1 MTEVDSV
8 GPQHAVVR
16 VMPQG
21 KPIQTVEIVLD
32 ENGIGALCT
41 CGRCGGDPCEHAIA
55 ASHALEGYLLA
66 HPIRLWQD
74 VLSQAIEARKPSASS
89 AARGLLVFGI
99 GGQGYRFRVRPF
111 LISARVLPDE
121 LPEAPA
127 ELARFLYDV
136 RLHRRAREVH
146 SRSDFGGIRNASSDL
161 VAATALLT
169 AGSFYYHEESAIKMA
184 APLLAACPVFRI
196 DMDGELGAP
205 IEVDSEKARLVV
217 ISERVPEGVRLS
229 LAVRRHG
236 RSETEPLRD
245 AQIVARSPTWLLSDT
260 ALFSISQPVELVQA
274 FLSDDGLTI
283 PEDEIAEFTKEYLI
297 PLAEQVETAGHFGI
311 SREVREAAVKRV
323 YLQEGEEGLVARLAF
338 GYADIE
344 LAFAP
349 HAPEY
354 SVSLRPDGSLARVC
368 RQPEVEDAAWRAM
381 SGFGLKRAATPG
393 EFMLRKGVTA
403 VDFLIHQI
411 PRLVEAGYQ
420 IFGEE
425 AITSVR
431 VNRARPLLSLSVS
444 SGIDWFDLEAVVK
457 FGELDASWKDVA
469 KAIRRRER
477 YIKLA
482 DGSVGM
488 LPADWIERYRRLLG
502 LVGDEA
508 GKMRVGSHQVTVLDE
523 LLRDADDPRV
533 DDEFRRRCERLRDL
547 TRIESQP
554 VPSGFRG
561 ELRAYQKAGFDWL
574 HCLHEYGLGGCLAD
588 DMGTGKTI
596 QALALLQSLKERGE
610 ATAPSLIVMPRSLLF
625 NWQREAARFTPEL
638 RTLIY
643 ADGQRD
649 QTLAELSEYDVI
661 LTTYGVMLR
670 DIEALS
676 SYRFHYA
683 ILDESQ
689 AIKNPLSQT
698 ARAARRLQAD
708 HRLALTGT
716 PVENTTLELWSQF
729 AFLNPGLLG
738 SLEFFRKEF
747 ALPIE
752 NQRNEET
759 ASLLRRLVFPFILRR
774 TKAQIATDLP
784 PRTERVVYCEM
795 EPAQRK
801 AYERFRDYYRATLL
815 GLIEEEGMD
824 RARMKVLEGLL
835 RLRQVCNHPRLV
847 DSSFRGSSGKFSEL
861 LELLETLRAEGHKA
875 LVFSQFTQMLQLVA
889 EALES
894 REVPYTYLDGSTRDR
909 SARVDEFQTNPDIPF
924 FLISLKAGGFGLN
937 LTAADYVIHIDPW
950 WNPAVEMQAADRA
963 HRIGQEKPVFVYRLI
978 MADSVEEK
986 VLQLQ
991 EAKRGLVAQLIQ
1003 EESGIF
1009 KSLDRHDVEV
1019 LFS

>member
-1 MTEVDSV
+1 
-8 GPQHAVVR
+8 
-16 VMPQG
+16 
-21 KPIQTVEIVLD
+21 
-32 ENGIGALCT
+32 
-41 CGRCGGDPCEHAIA
+41 
-55 ASHALEGYLLA
+55 
-66 HPIRLWQD
+66 
-74 VLSQAIEARKPSASS
+74 
-89 AARGLLVFGI
+89 
-99 GGQGYRFRVRPF
+99 
-111 LISARVLPDE
+111 
-121 LPEAPA
+121 
-127 ELARFLYDV
+127 
-136 RLHRRAREVH
+136 
-146 SRSDFGGIRNASSDL
+146 
-161 VAATALLT
+161 
-169 AGSFYYHEESAIKMA
+169 
-184 APLLAACPVFRI
+184 
-196 DMDGELGAP
+196 
-205 IEVDSEKARLVV
+205 
-217 ISERVPEGVRLS
+217 
-229 LAVRRHG
+229 
-236 RSETEPLRD
+236 
-245 AQIVARSPTWLLSDT
+245 
-260 ALFSISQPVELVQA
+260 
-274 FLSDDGLTI
+274 
-283 PEDEIAEFTKEYLI
+283 
-297 PLAEQVETAGHFGI
+297 
-311 SREVREAAVKRV
+311 
-323 YLQEGEEGLVARLAF
+323 
-338 GYADIE
+338 
-344 LAFAP
+344 
-349 HAPEY
+349 
-354 SVSLRPDGSLARVC
+354 
-368 RQPEVEDAAWRAM
+368 
-381 SGFGLKRAATPG
+381 
-393 EFMLRKGVTA
+393 
-403 VDFLIHQI
+403 
-411 PRLVEAGYQ
+411 
-420 IFGEE
+420 
-425 AITSVR
+425 
-431 VNRARPLLSLSVS
+431 
-444 SGIDWFDLEAVVK
+444 
-457 FGELDASWKDVA
+457 
-469 KAIRRRER
+469 
-477 YIKLA
+477 
-482 DGSVGM
+482 
-488 LPADWIERYRRLLG
+488 
-502 LVGDEA
+502 
-508 GKMRVGSHQVTVLDE
+508 
-523 LLRDADDPRV
+523 
-533 DDEFRRRCERLRDL
+533 
-547 TRIESQP
+547 
-554 VPSGFRG
+554 
-561 ELRAYQKAGFDWL
+561 
-574 HCLHEYGLGGCLAD
+574 
-588 DMGTGKTI
+588 MGTGKTI

-824 RARMKVLEGLL
+824 RARMKILEGLL

-847 DSSFRGSSGKFSEL
+847 DSSFRGSSGKFNEL

-894 REVPYTYLDGSTRDR
+894 RGVPYTYLDGSTRDR
-909 SARVDEFQTNPDIPF
+909 SARVDEFQTNPDVPF

-991 EAKRGLVAQLIQ
+991 EAKRNLVSQLIQ

>member
-1 MTEVDSV
+1 MRRTLLTSFGGPGIGGVYSRGFHLFSRGLTEVDSV

-835 RLRQVCNHPRLV
+835 RLRQVCNPAGR
-847 DSSFRGSSGKFSEL
+847 
-861 LELLETLRAEGHKA
+861 
-875 LVFSQFTQMLQLVA
+875 LQL
-889 EALES
+889 
-894 REVPYTYLDGSTRDR
+894 
-909 SARVDEFQTNPDIPF
+909 
-924 FLISLKAGGFGLN
+924 
-937 LTAADYVIHIDPW
+937 PW
-950 WNPAVEMQAADRA
+950 LLWQV
-963 HRIGQEKPVFVYRLI
+963 
-978 MADSVEEK
+978 
-986 VLQLQ
+986 
-991 EAKRGLVAQLIQ
+991 
-1003 EESGIF
+1003 
-1009 KSLDRHDVEV
+1009 
-1019 LFS
+1019 